1 MSRCWYILHTY
12 TGYEGKIERT
22 IRSLI
27 EKYSVDEKTGINP
40 AVVLDVRV
48 PVEEVVEIKDGKKKT
63 RNNKFLPGYIMLEMD
78 LPEIGWKETCSKLYK
93 IQGVTGFVG
102 NVSRNNRPFPITA
115 DEAKN
120 LLQKSGAIK
129 GEKSVHVRQSY
140 NVGDAVKITDGPF
153 ASFTGTIKD
162 INLEKEKLSVEVQ
175 IFGRPTPVE
184 VNFLQVE
191 KA

>member
-1 MSRCWYILHTY
+1 MSRNWYILHTY
-12 TGYEGKIERT
+12 NGYEGKIERT
-22 IRSLI
+22 IRSLLDTK
-27 EKYSVDEKTGINP
+27 EINP
-40 AVVLDVRV
+40 EVILDVKV
-48 PVEEVVEIKDGKKKT
+48 PMEEVVEIKDGKRRI

-78 LPEIGWKETCSKLYK
+78 LPEIGWKSVCSQLRR

-102 NVSRNNRPFPITA
+102 TNPNVRPVPISN

-120 LLQKSGAIK
+120 LLQKSGVIK
-129 GEKSVHVRQSY
+129 GEKQIHIKQSFAL
-140 NVGDAVKITDGPF
+140 GDQIKITEGPF

-184 VNFLQVE
+184 VGFLQAE

>member
-12 TGYEGKIERT
+12 TGYEGKIERA
-22 IRSLI
+22 IRALL
-27 EKYSVDEKTGINP
+27 EKQEISSD
-40 AVVLDVRV
+40 VVLDVRV

-63 RNNKFLPGYIMLEMD
+63 RNNKFLPGYIMLELD
-78 LPEIGWKETCSKLYK
+78 LPEIGWKDTCAKLYK

-102 NVSRNNRPFPITA
+102 CVSRNNRPLPITA
-115 DEAKN
+115 EEAKN
-120 LLQKSGAIK
+120 LLQKSGVIK
-129 GEKSVHVRQSY
+129 GEKSVHVRQSF
-140 NVGDAVKITDGPF
+140 NAGDVVKITDGAF

-184 VNFLQVE
+184 VTFLQVE